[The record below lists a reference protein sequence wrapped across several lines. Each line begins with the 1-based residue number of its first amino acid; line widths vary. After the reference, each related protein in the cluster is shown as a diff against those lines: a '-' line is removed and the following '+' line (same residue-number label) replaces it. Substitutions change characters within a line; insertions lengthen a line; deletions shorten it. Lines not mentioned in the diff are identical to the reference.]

1 MALATSPIALAL
13 QARTVGRRRR
23 LRRPPA
29 WLHPRQIER
38 SYAAELDRLAREFV
52 RQVRETII
60 PGLPAIEDQARLE
73 LGHLDSRRADA
84 WFDRVAPL
92 LEALKIGATGRDAT
106 VDAGAIDVGQKT
118 SQWND
123 KEWQKILRKTVGVGL
138 LASEPGLRDQLRLFV
153 QTNANLITKLQADKI
168 SEIQGV
174 IERGFAQGLRH
185 TEVAKE
191 VMAKAKTTVTRAR
204 LIARD
209 QVSKL
214 NGNLTH
220 TRQVAAGIEH
230 YIWQTAEDVRVRPS
244 HAVMDG
250 KLARWDDATLY
261 ADVSDPTNWKSRS
274 GLSAVELHP
283 GEDILCRCFAEPFI
297 QELAD
302 DQEEAA

>member
-13 QARTVGRRRR
+13 QAQTVGRRRR

-29 WLHPRQIER
+29 WLHPRQIEK
-38 SYAAELDRLAREFV
+38 SYAAELDRLARAFV

-73 LGHLDSRRADA
+73 LGHADSLRADA

-92 LEALKIGATGRDAT
+92 LAALRIGATERDAT
-106 VDAGAIDVGQKT
+106 VDAGAIDIGQRT

-138 LASEPGLRDQLRLFV
+138 LTSEPGLRDQLRLFV

-191 VMAKAKTTVTRAR
+191 VMAKAQTTVKRAR

-209 QVSKL
+209 QISKL

-230 YIWQTAEDVRVRPS
+230 YIWQTAEDTRVRPE

-274 GLSAVELHP
+274 GLNAVELHP
-283 GEDILCRCFAEPFI
+283 GEDILCRCFPEPFI